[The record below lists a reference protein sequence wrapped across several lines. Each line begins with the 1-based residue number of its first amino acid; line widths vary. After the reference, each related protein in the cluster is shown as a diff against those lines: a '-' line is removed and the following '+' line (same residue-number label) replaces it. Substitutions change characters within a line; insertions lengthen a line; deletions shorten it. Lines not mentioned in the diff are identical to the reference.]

1 MGGDVMGNTA
11 VEIIF
16 ATLLAVN
23 FCFAG
28 ASRIFHCIRLAA
40 LQGMLLSVMG
50 YLLSHGGAEIAAI
63 SVTNFV
69 VKGFLLPLMLKKAVI
84 SSGAQRE
91 LEPLAGYSV
100 SLIAVAAVTAIAFAV
115 CQKSAMLTALAMITM
130 FTGLFLIIFRRK
142 AITQVIGF
150 LVFENGIAIFSS
162 GMSVHYGPVVEL
174 GILLDVFVLVFI
186 MGIAAFQINREFEH
200 IDTDRLH
207 ELVEPESKFEEVKK

>member
-1 MGGDVMGNTA
+1 MNTT
-11 VEIIF
+11 VEIF
-16 ATLLAVN
+16 FVALLGIN

-28 ASRIFHCIRLAA
+28 ASRIYHCIRLAA
-40 LQGMLLSVMG
+40 IQGMLLSVMG
-50 YLLSHGGAEIAAI
+50 YMLSHGGAEIAAL
-63 SVTNFV
+63 SVTNFI
-69 VKGFLLPLMLKKAVI
+69 VKGFILPFMIKKAVI
-84 SSGAQRE
+84 RSGARRE
-91 LEPLAGYSV
+91 LEPLAGYSI

-115 CQKSAMLTALAMITM
+115 CPKSSMLTALAMITM

-162 GMSVHYGPVVEL
+162 GMAVHYGAVVEL

-200 IDTDRLH
+200 IDIDRLH
-207 ELVEPESKFEEVKK
+207 GLVEPEGKFEGDKK

>member
-1 MGGDVMGNTA
+1 MDSS

-16 ATLLAVN
+16 VILLGIN
-23 FCFAG
+23 FAFAG

-40 LQGMLLSVMG
+40 IQGMLLSVLG
-50 YLLSHGGAEIAAI
+50 YLLSHGGVEIAVLSAI
-63 SVTNFV
+63 NFS
-69 VKGFLLPLMLKKAVI
+69 VKGFLLPLLLKKAVLR
-84 SSGAQRE
+84 SGARRE
-91 LEPLAGYSV
+91 LEPLAGYSI

-115 CQKSAMLTALAMITM
+115 CPRSAMLTALAMITM

-142 AITQVIGF
+142 AITQVVGF
-150 LVFENGIAIFSS
+150 LVFENGIAIFAS
-162 GMSVHYGPVVEL
+162 GMEIHYGLVIEL

-207 ELVEPESKFEEVKK
+207 QLVEPEAERQSK